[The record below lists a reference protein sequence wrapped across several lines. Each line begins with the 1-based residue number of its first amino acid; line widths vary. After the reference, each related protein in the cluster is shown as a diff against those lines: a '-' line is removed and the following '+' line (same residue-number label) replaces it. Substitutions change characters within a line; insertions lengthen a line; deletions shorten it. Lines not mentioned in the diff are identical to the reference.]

1 MCFKTAHVCFIFAV
15 LKNDNMAANNKTPMV
30 INDKVLKSLC
40 REYLNEIG
48 FGICDYLPDIKVRY
62 VLETDKFGYAYFGD
76 YFFFGDDFYV
86 WDDDDKW
93 KDDHNQDVVEAVF
106 NDRHDRSG
114 YAHRVIFAGVE
125 TEFVDSNGE
134 RIFTGDVI
142 RLEESVDYVQYYA
155 VGAWAHEDGVG
166 SYCFILDNH
175 YLPLEDCARRNYKM
189 TRMGTVFYQLD
200 ASDFMEVN
208 MRTMQFNGWR
218 DTYEDRQR
226 KLLMAKF
233 TPNFDK
239 EEWKYS
245 ALEIIGAEYNWRE

>member
-1 MCFKTAHVCFIFAV
+1 MTTNNKKVVNEEV
-15 LKNDNMAANNKTPMV
+15 LKR
-30 INDKVLKSLC
+30 LC
-40 REYLNEIG
+40 KEYRYEIG
-48 FGICDYLPDIKVRY
+48 AGIDDVLLKIKVRY
-62 VLETDKFGYAYFGD
+62 VIDTNKFGYAYFGD

-106 NDRHDRSG
+106 NRSG

-142 RLEESVDYVQYYA
+142 KLEESVDYVQYYA

-175 YLPLEDCARRNYKM
+175 YLPLEDCARRNSKM

-200 ASDFMEVN
+200 ASDFIEVN

>member
-1 MCFKTAHVCFIFAV
+1 
-15 LKNDNMAANNKTPMV
+15 MAANNKTPMV

-40 REYLNEIG
+40 QEYLDEIG
-48 FGICDYLPDIKVRY
+48 FRIYDYLLDIKVRY
-62 VLETDKFGYAYFGD
+62 VLETNKFGYSNFGD
-76 YFFFGDDFYV
+76 FFYFGDDFYV
-86 WDDDDKW
+86 WNEDYKW
-93 KDDHNQDVVEAVF
+93 KEDHNQDLVEAVF
-106 NDRHDRSG
+106 QDRYYRSG

-142 RLEESVDYVQYYA
+142 KLEESDNYVQYYA
-155 VGAWAHEDGVG
+155 VGAWAHEDSVG
-166 SYCFILDNH
+166 CYCFILDNH
-175 YLPLEDCARRNYKM
+175 YLPLEDCAHRNYKM

-200 ASDFMEVN
+200 ASDYIEVN

-218 DTYEDRQR
+218 DTDENRQR

-245 ALEIIGAEYNWRE
+245 ALEIIGAEYDCKN

>member
-1 MCFKTAHVCFIFAV
+1 MCFKMAHVCFIFAV
-15 LKNDNMAANNKTPMV
+15 LKNNNMTA
-30 INDKVLKSLC
+30 NDKKSMVFSDRVLKSLC
-40 REYLNEIG
+40 QEYLVEIG
-48 FGICDYLPDIKVRY
+48 LGLYDDLPNIKVRY
-62 VLETDKFGYAYFGD
+62 VVETNKFGYAYFGD
-76 YFFFGDDFYV
+76 FFFFGDDFYV
-86 WDDDDKW
+86 WDDDERW

-106 NDRHDRSG
+106 QDRYDRTG

-142 RLEESVDYVQYYA
+142 KLEESVDYVQFYA

-175 YLPLEDCARRNYKM
+175 YLPLEDCASRNYKM

-200 ASDFMEVN
+200 ASDYMEVN

-218 DTYEDRQR
+218 DTDEDRQH

-239 EEWKYS
+239 EEWKYV
-245 ALEIIGAEYNWRE
+245 ALEIIGAEYNWKE